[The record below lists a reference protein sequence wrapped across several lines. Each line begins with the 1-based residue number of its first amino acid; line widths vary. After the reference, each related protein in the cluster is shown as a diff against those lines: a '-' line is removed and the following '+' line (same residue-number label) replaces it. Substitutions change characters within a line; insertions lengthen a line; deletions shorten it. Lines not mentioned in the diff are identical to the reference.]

1 MNTQN
6 FNELTQTLQSLIIA
20 SENEGMYKL
29 DVKFHPDGET
39 MAGSQCH
46 TKSEIERYNL
56 KTSGYFNVVFYNQL
70 NGSNFTMGHIFR
82 LNFEVLKNKIDIARD
97 FGYFPFDELDKIE
110 VKNSIAKQIEINYNE
125 FKVNLACYNG
135 KLDNYEGIAKFI
147 IRHNAEIMFRVNP
160 HFEFINYAYEE
171 KNRFTYSLNYKLEW
185 YEEFCIKSG
194 LNSLN
199 DYLIGELKKEKE
211 EKRYVSYG
219 LFDFD
224 QSSYYYKIR
233 VFEEAMLNLFFN
245 SDMFVNSY
253 INFGREELIFH
264 KKIKEAFD
272 LESQIQKSYWFNE
285 VNPALYKNKGYE
297 QISKEIEN
305 CFKDVFKFSDK
316 TKVNSLLLIELCVN
330 LKFLKNEYSIL
341 NFLSK
346 VLYSLYY
353 MKSLDKN
360 YGDKIIEL
368 AGILN
373 KLRNGN
379 SLIEYIVP
387 DNDLFNMDFN
397 YNQKVDEFLSDIDV
411 CWVFEDDQENY
422 LHSKKRWKTDWRFF
436 LWEVRYLNDINE
448 VDHLFSTYFGNSYSD
463 LCKNNNS
470 EYVFKNLNKWKR
482 IIPPAL

>member
-1 MNTQN
+1 MNTHN
-6 FNELTQTLQSLIIA
+6 FNGLTQTLQSLIIA

-29 DVKFHPDGET
+29 DVKFHPDGEPIS
-39 MAGSQCH
+39 GSQCK
-46 TKSEIERYNL
+46 TISKIERYNL

-70 NGSNFTMGHIFR
+70 NGSNFTMGHVFR

-97 FGYFPFDELDKIE
+97 FGYFPFDELDTIE

-125 FKVNLACYNG
+125 FKINLACYNG
-135 KLDNYEGIAKFI
+135 KFDNYEGIAKFI
-147 IRHNAEIMFRVNP
+147 IKHNAEIMFRVNP
-160 HFEFINYAYEE
+160 NFEFRNYAYEE
-171 KNRFTYSLNYKLEW
+171 KNRFTYRLNYKLEW

-199 DYLIGELKKEKE
+199 DYLIGELKKETE
-211 EKRYVSYG
+211 GKRHVSYG
-219 LFDFD
+219 LFDYD
-224 QSSYYYKIR
+224 QSSYYYKKK
-233 VFEEAMLNLFFN
+233 VFEESMLNLFFN
-245 SDMFVNSY
+245 SDMLIKGY
-253 INFGREELIFH
+253 TNFGREEILFH

-272 LESQIQKSYWFNE
+272 FESQIQKSYWFNE
-285 VNPALYKNKGYE
+285 VNQALYKNKEYK
-297 QISKEIEN
+297 QMYKEIEK

-360 YGDKIIEL
+360 YGIKIIEL

-411 CWVFEDDQENY
+411 CWVFKDDQENY

-470 EYVFKNLNKWKR
+470 EYVFKNLNKWKK

>member
-39 MAGSQCH
+39 MAGSQCQ

-82 LNFEVLKNKIDIARD
+82 LNFEVLKNKIDIACD

-147 IRHNAEIMFRVNP
+147 IKHNAEIMFRVNP
-160 HFEFINYAYEE
+160 HFEFTNYAYEE
-171 KNRFTYSLNYKLEW
+171 KNRFKYRLNYKLEW

-285 VNPALYKNKGYE
+285 VNQALYKNKGYE